1 MSPTSSRSPAP
12 ASGRGDLM
20 IEARGV
26 EKWYPNGFHALRG
39 CDLTVQRGEV
49 VVIMGPSGSGK
60 STFIRTFNALEDF
73 QKGSITVDGIALTND
88 LRQIDAIRREV
99 GMVFQQF
106 NLFPHLTVL
115 DNLCLAPVLV
125 RKRAKAEVK
134 EQAMALLRRV
144 GIAEQASKFPG
155 QLSGGQQQRV
165 AIARALCME
174 PRILLFDEP
183 TSALDPEM
191 VREVL
196 DVMLSL
202 AAEHITMVVVTHEVK
217 FARQVAS
224 RVVLMAEGEVVEVAN
239 PDTFFTNPSQERS
252 RRFLDQIL

>member
-1 MSPTSSRSPAP
+1 MSSTSSRSPAP
-12 ASGRGDLM
+12 ATGSGDLM

-39 CDLTVQRGEV
+39 CDLTVRRGEV

-125 RKRAKAEVK
+125 RKRPKAEVK

-202 AAEHITMVVVTHEVK
+202 AADHITMVVVTHEVK

-224 RVVLMAEGEVVEVAN
+224 RVVLMAEGEVVEVAD
-239 PDTFFTNPSQERS
+239 PETFFTNPSQERS

>member
-1 MSPTSSRSPAP
+1 MSSTSRRSPAP
-12 ASGRGDLM
+12 ASGPGDLM

-125 RKRAKAEVK
+125 RKRPKAEVK

-224 RVVLMAEGEVVEVAN
+224 RVVLMAEGEVVEVAD
-239 PDTFFTNPSQERS
+239 PETFFTNPSQERS

>member
-1 MSPTSSRSPAP
+1 MTSSPT
-12 ASGRGDLM
+12 LM

-39 CDLTVQRGEV
+39 IDLNVHQGEV

-60 STFIRTFNALEDF
+60 STFLRTFNAMEDF
-73 QKGSITVDGIALTND
+73 QKGSIVVDGIEISDD
-88 LRQIDAIRREV
+88 LRRIDAIRREV

-115 DNLCLAPVLV
+115 DNLTLAPVKV
-125 RKRAKAEVK
+125 RKRPKVVVER
-134 EQAMALLRRV
+134 QALDLLERV
-144 GIAEQASKFPG
+144 GIAEQAHKFPG

-165 AIARALCME
+165 AIARSLCME
-174 PRILLFDEP
+174 PRIMLFDEP

-191 VREVL
+191 VQEVL
-196 DVMLSL
+196 AVMQEL
-202 AAEHITMVVVTHEVK
+202 AREGMTMVVWSHEVR

-224 RVVLMAEGEVVEVAN
+224 RVVLMADGEVVEEAPPQQFFSN
-239 PDTFFTNPSQERS
+239 PQHERS
-252 RRFLDQIL
+252 KQFLSQIS